1 MCPWSEM
8 KFSTESALDKE
19 VQYQQEQDNQRGT
32 EDTRTHQRACQGYQ
46 HVL

>member
-1 MCPWSEM
+1 MWLIRSGVQ
-8 KFSTESALDKE
+8 SALDKE